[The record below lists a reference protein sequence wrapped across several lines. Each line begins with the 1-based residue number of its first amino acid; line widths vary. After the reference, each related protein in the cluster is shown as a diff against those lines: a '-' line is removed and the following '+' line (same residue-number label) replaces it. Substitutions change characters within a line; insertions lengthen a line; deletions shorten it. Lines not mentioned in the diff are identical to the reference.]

1 MAGHRSGSDSPA
13 FKDVHL
19 TAHGTQWN
27 FCPNVG
33 AAYFF
38 TVLFALTTIGHIIQA
53 ILYKKAYCWVIIVSG
68 LAQTIC
74 YIFRVISIKNPTNFG
89 SYAAWFILILI
100 APLFT
105 NAFVYM
111 VMGRMVWNYISTAKI
126 FKIPPGDSVLSSCA
140 LIIQIYGAASASGN
154 NESTS
159 NVLKGLHIYMAGVG
173 IQQAF
178 ILVFFVFAIKFHRTY
193 LAERSQIKT
202 SNSPLPLLYTLYA
215 VLILIT
221 IRIIFRLCEYS
232 QGLNSKIPNHEAF
245 QYCLDSLPM
254 LLALALLNAVH
265 PGRVMPGKES
275 NIPGRKERKTKQV
288 YSKMDRES
296 SNLGENM
303 QVLGA

>member
-1 MAGHRSGSDSPA
+1 MPSTCL
-13 FKDVHL
+13 DV
-19 TAHGTQWN
+19 TAHDTQWN
-27 FCPNVG
+27 FCPNIG

-38 TVLFALTTIGHIIQA
+38 TILFALTTIGHIVQA
-53 ILYKKAYCWVIIVSG
+53 ILHKKAYCWVIIVSG

-126 FKIPPGDSVLSSCA
+126 FKITAWRFGTFFVVLDVFA
-140 LIIQIYGAASASGN
+140 LIVQIYGAASASGN

-159 NVLKGLHIYMAGVG
+159 DVLKGLHIYMAGVG

-215 VLILIT
+215 VLLLIT

-254 LLALALLNAVH
+254 LLALALLNVVH
-265 PGRVMPGKES
+265 PGRVMAGKES

-288 YSKMDRES
+288 YSKMDRDAS
-296 SNLGENM
+296 SLGENM